1 MDLVQNLKKMLSNLV
16 NRILVELSSA
26 FIKRRAKLIL
36 KKPDSS
42 SGTMS
47 SSNHLTTEPLPT
59 TIATSSAGTT
69 ERTIMAEMTTE
80 EIVSKVNTW
89 AMDRVTDIMTSS
101 DSSTEDIKN
110 AIAIASEFDE
120 WFDDGE
126 QGGDIEIMSIE
137 KY

>member
-1 MDLVQNLKKMLSNLV
+1 MGLVQNLMKTLSNTASKVLA
-16 NRILVELSSA
+16 ELSSA
-26 FIKRRAKLIL
+26 FIRQRAKLIL
-36 KKPDSS
+36 KKQDNSS
-42 SGTMS
+42 TITS
-47 SSNHLTTEPLPT
+47 SQKSLTQESQGT

>member
-1 MDLVQNLKKMLSNLV
+1 
-16 NRILVELSSA
+16 
-26 FIKRRAKLIL
+26 
-36 KKPDSS
+36 
-42 SGTMS
+42 
-47 SSNHLTTEPLPT
+47 
-59 TIATSSAGTT
+59 
-69 ERTIMAEMTTE
+69 MAEMTTE

-120 WFDDGE
+120 WFDDDE